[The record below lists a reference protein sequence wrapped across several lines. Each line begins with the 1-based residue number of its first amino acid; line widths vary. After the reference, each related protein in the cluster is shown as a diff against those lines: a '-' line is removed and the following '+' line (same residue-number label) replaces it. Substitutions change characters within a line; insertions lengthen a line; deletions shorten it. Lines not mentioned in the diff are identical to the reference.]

1 MARGATG
8 RRRGAA
14 IAWAAMAAAAAV
26 AVGPVRAVAPNFTL
40 TAPAGAQ
47 RGTTV
52 EVTLRGERLA
62 DTQEIFFYDRGIELA
77 EIVSATE
84 RAVKVKLRIAPDCRL
99 GEHALRLRTASG
111 ISALRLFFVG
121 PFATVEEKEN
131 NNERAKAQPVALDRT
146 VEGTIAAE
154 DTDWFAVEAKAGQ
167 RISLE
172 IEGARLGRTMFDPI
186 ISLHDATG
194 RALATSDDTP
204 LLGHD
209 AHLSCVVPADGT
221 YAVQVRDRVYS
232 GAGHAYRLH
241 VGEFPRPA
249 TALPLGGPAGAVLE
263 TKFLGDPLGEIAQRV
278 TLPAEGYGT
287 FAALAER
294 GATAASP
301 NGLRVVPFPNAAVS
315 AGGATLAA
323 ATPVEAPVPFA
334 LNGVLAK
341 KGEAAFYKFK
351 AKKGQN
357 LEFAVFAR
365 RFGSPLDSVLTVYGP
380 KGNQLGTN
388 DDAAGHPDSSVR
400 VRIAEDGD
408 HTVKIADQLGRGGP
422 LHTYRIEIAEARPQL
437 VLSIPDTA
445 RYDYETR
452 KSLAVPRGNR
462 FAVLLNINRDLCN
475 EDLRV
480 AFDGLPAGITAR
492 AETVPGSLSAVPV
505 VFEATEDAAIAG
517 DLLTPSAVPVDA
529 AKAAGVTSRYRHGVD
544 WVRIQNDTV
553 YVRSEVNKIAA
564 AVVEAV
570 PFKVRIVEPKV
581 PLVQSGEMLVRVEAE
596 RAEGFDEPITL
607 KMLWNPP
614 GVSSATDLVIPK
626 GATKGDYK
634 LNTTA
639 KAETRGWKIAI
650 VAAAT
655 VQGGLAHVST
665 QLAPLEVAPAFLG
678 GKIALTK
685 IERGQPAKVVC
696 ALEQLV
702 PFDGE
707 AEARL
712 VGLPDNVT
720 AEPVKITK
728 ESKTAEFA
736 VTTND
741 KSPAGTHKNVAV
753 RVTVVRDG
761 EPMVHQIAV
770 GSVLRIDAPKAK
782 PVAMKETQPTATAA
796 LAK

>member
-8 RRRGAA
+8 WRRGAVLA
-14 IAWAAMAAAAAV
+14 GWALAAAAAV
-26 AVGPVRAVAPNFTL
+26 APVRAVAPNFTL

-52 EVTLRGERLA
+52 EVTLRGDRLA

-84 RAVKVKLRIAPDCRL
+84 RAVKVKLRIAADCRL

-121 PFATVEEKEN
+121 PFPTVEEKEN
-131 NNERAKAQPVALDRT
+131 NNDRAKAQAIALERT

-154 DTDWFAVEAKAGQ
+154 DTDWFRVEAKAGQ
-167 RISLE
+167 RLSFE

-186 ISLHDATG
+186 LSLHDATG

-209 AHLSCVVPADGT
+209 AHLSWVVPADGS
-221 YAVQVRDRVYS
+221 YAIQVRDRVYS

-241 VGEFPRPA
+241 VGDFPRPT
-249 TALPLGGPAGAVLE
+249 TALPLGGPAGATVE
-263 TKFLGDPLGEIAQRV
+263 TRFLGDIRGEIVQRV
-278 TLPAEGYGT
+278 TLPATPYET
-287 FAALAER
+287 FAALPESGTA
-294 GATAASP
+294 AASP
-301 NGLRVVPFPNAAVS
+301 NRLRVVPFPNAPVTT
-315 AGGATLAA
+315 GGPTLAA
-323 ATPVEAPVPFA
+323 ATPVGLPVPFA
-334 LNGVLAK
+334 LNGVLER
-341 KGEAAFYKFK
+341 KGEAAFFKFK
-351 AKKGQN
+351 AKKGQQ
-357 LEFAVFAR
+357 LDFAVYAR
-365 RFGSPLDSVLTVYGP
+365 RLGSALDPVLTVYGP
-380 KGNQLGTN
+380 KGNQLGNN
-388 DDAAGHPDSSVR
+388 DDAVGHPDSWLR
-400 VRIAEDGD
+400 VRIADDGD

-422 LHTYRIEIAEARPQL
+422 LHTYRVEIAESRPQI

-462 FAVLLNINRDLCN
+462 FAVLLNLNRDLCN
-475 EDLRV
+475 EDVRV
-480 AFDGLPAGITAR
+480 AFDGLPAGITAQ

-505 VFEATEDAAIAG
+505 VFEAADDAALAG
-517 DLLTPSAVPVDA
+517 NLLTPSAAPVDA

-553 YVRSEVNKIAA
+553 YVRSEVTRLAA

-581 PLVQSGEMLVRVEAE
+581 PLVQSGEMLLRVEAE
-596 RAEGFDEPITL
+596 RAEGFDAPITL

-614 GVSSATDLVIPK
+614 GVSSATDLVIAK
-626 GATKGDYK
+626 GATRGDYK

-639 KAETRGWKIAI
+639 KAETRGWKVAI
-650 VAAAT
+650 VASAT
-655 VQGGLAHVST
+655 VKGGLAHVAT
-665 QLAPLEVAPAFLG
+665 QLAPLEVAPAMLG

-685 IERGQPAKVVC
+685 VERGQTAKVVC

-702 PFDGE
+702 AFEGE

-712 VGLPDNVT
+712 AGLPDNVT

-728 ESKTAEFA
+728 DSKTAEFV
-736 VTTND
+736 VTTNE

-753 RVTVVRDG
+753 RVTMMRDG
-761 EPMVHQIAV
+761 EPIVQQIAV